1 MSSET
6 FTIPLLHNTV
16 GIMTP
21 FLLAAIGGLF
31 TELAGVLNIALEGL
45 MLIGAFFS
53 VVFAAATGSLLLG
66 IILGIGAAVL
76 MAYVFGAVS
85 LRLRAN
91 IFITGLATNLFAS
104 GITVVLAFQ
113 IFGNKGV
120 VRFENLP
127 DLPVLRVPALE
138 GIPVLGDLLFGHNI
152 FVYLS
157 WIAVIITAV
166 VIYKTP
172 FGLRIRGT
180 GHNPATISSL
190 GLKPR
195 RYQLYGICISGFT
208 CGLAGAMLT
217 LNMGAFVPEITSG
230 RGWIALVAIYLGN
243 KTPLGILIASF
254 VFGFAES
261 FSNFA
266 QGLINIPADFILAF
280 PYIITVVAMIGY
292 SIWKY
297 YRANKNHTAG
307 GFS

>member
-1 MSSET
+1 MNDSS
-6 FTIPLLHNTV
+6 FAIPLLHNTI

-31 TELAGVLNIALEGL
+31 TELAGMLNIALEGL

-53 VVFAAATGSLLLG
+53 VVFVAATGSLLLG
-66 IILGIGAAVL
+66 ILLGILAAL
-76 MAYVFGAVS
+76 IMAYIFGAVS
-85 LRLRAN
+85 LYLKAN
-91 IFITGLATNLFAS
+91 IFITGLATNLFAA

-127 DLPVLRVPALE
+127 RLPELTAPAIQR
-138 GIPVLGDLLFGHNI
+138 IPVLGDIFFGHNV

-157 WIAVIITAV
+157 WLVVVLAAV
-166 VIYKTP
+166 VIYRTP

-180 GHNPATISSL
+180 GLSPETVRSL

-195 RYQLYGICISGFT
+195 RYQLYGILISGFT
-208 CGLAGAMLT
+208 CGLAGALLT
-217 LNMGAFVPEITSG
+217 LNMGAFVPEITAG

-243 KTPLGILIASF
+243 KNPYGILIASL

-261 FSNFA
+261 ISNFA
-266 QGLINIPADFILAF
+266 QGAINIPADFVLAF
-280 PYIITVVAMIGY
+280 PYIITVIAMIGF

-297 YRANKNHTAG
+297 YKKEQR
-307 GFS
+307 S

>member
-1 MSSET
+1 MNNST
-6 FTIPLLHNTV
+6 FTIPLLHNTI

-53 VVFAAATGSLLLG
+53 VVFAAATGSLFIGILLG
-66 IILGIGAAVL
+66 ICSAVL
-76 MAYVFGAVS
+76 MAYIFGAVS
-85 LRLRAN
+85 LKLKAN

-104 GITVVLAFQ
+104 GFTVVLAFQ

-120 VRFENLP
+120 VRFDNLP
-127 DLPVLRVPALE
+127 KLPALNIPALE
-138 GIPVLGDLLFGHNI
+138 RIPVLGDLFFGHNV

-157 WIAVIITAV
+157 WAAVILAAV

-180 GHNPATISSL
+180 GHNPGTISSL
-190 GLKPR
+190 GLKPA
-195 RYQLYGICISGFT
+195 RYQMYGILISGFT

-243 KTPLGILIASF
+243 KTPFGILIASLI
-254 VFGFAES
+254 FGFAES

-266 QGLINIPADFILAF
+266 QGAINIPADFILAF
-280 PYIITVVAMIGY
+280 PYIITVIAMIAY

-297 YRANKNHTAG
+297 YKMRRT
-307 GFS
+307 

>member
-1 MSSET
+1 MNGGGFS
-6 FTIPLLHNTV
+6 IPLLHNTV

-31 TELAGVLNIALEGL
+31 TEIAGVLNIALEGL

-53 VVFAAATGSLLLG
+53 VLFTAATGSLLLG
-66 IILGIGAAVL
+66 VLLGIGASVL
-76 MAYVFGAVS
+76 TAYVLGAVS
-85 LRLRAN
+85 LKLKAN

-104 GITVVLAFQ
+104 GFTVVLAFR

-127 DLPVLRVPALE
+127 SLPVLSVPSLERV
-138 GIPVLGDLLFGHNI
+138 PVLGDVFFGHNI
-152 FVYLS
+152 FVYVS
-157 WIAVIITAV
+157 WIAVAVTAV

-172 FGLRIRGT
+172 FGLRLRGT
-180 GHNPATISSL
+180 GHSPDTISSL
-190 GLKPR
+190 GLKPE

-217 LNMGAFVPEITSG
+217 LNMGAFIPEITSG

-243 KTPLGILIASF
+243 KTPFGILVASF

-280 PYIITVVAMIGY
+280 PYIITLLAMIGY

-297 YRANKNHTAG
+297 YKQRNQ
-307 GFS
+307 